1 MTLKEFEQAYHSFKY
16 SESTVPEHAQPRKK
30 FSDKKANDL
39 TKLVLAY
46 FEFKK
51 VKAWRQSS
59 EGRYIQG
66 RHYTD
71 WQGRKGQEKGM
82 FIPRSKAAV
91 GIGDVSFVISNG
103 PHKGRFGSCEIKI
116 GKDRQR
122 PEQKQFQAEIEASG
136 AIYFIAKDWESFYTN
151 IIKYI

>member
-1 MTLKEFEQAYHSFKY
+1 MTLASFTELYHSYKY
-16 SESTVPEHAQPRKK
+16 TGSTVPVHAQPKKK

-39 TKLVLAY
+39 TKLILAY
-46 FEFKK
+46 FEMKG
-51 VKAWRQSS
+51 VKAWRQAS
-59 EGRYIQG
+59 EGRFIKG
-66 RHYTD
+66 REYKD
-71 WQGRKGQEKGM
+71 WMGRPREEKGF

-91 GIGDVSFVISNG
+91 GIGDVAFILS
-103 PHKGRFGSCEIKI
+103 KGRFGSCEIKI

-151 IIKYI
+151 IVKYV